1 MVAQLIGSMGKKF
14 TSSFDRL
21 VIMLMPIIEY
31 INFEEMS
38 TMSNK
43 LTPTQYTKVLNAVFA
58 KATSFQGW
66 PNLYSPSY
74 DDVSK
79 AEAKLNIDNI
89 KITTEEVTVTEAKLY
104 HMDGIKVTTGEV
116 KVGLMVQGVGSLFG
130 YYLCHNALNH
140 SKWFKSSYYFYYLSC
155 SRYSRDWGVTKRT
168 S

>member
-1 MVAQLIGSMGKKF
+1 MVAQLLGSMGKKF

-38 TMSNK
+38 TMNWC
-43 LTPTQYTKVLNAVFA
+43 QYTKVLNAVFA

-66 PNLYSPSY
+66 LNLYSPSY

-89 KITTEEVTVTEAKLY
+89 KITTEEVAEANLY
-104 HMDGIKVTTGEV
+104 NMDGIKVTTGEV
-116 KVGLMVQGVGSLFG
+116 KAGLVVKGVGYNCLVITCVIMPSIIPNG
-130 YYLCHNALNH
+130 SNPHIT
-140 SKWFKSSYYFYYLSC
+140 SII
-155 SRYSRDWGVTKRT
+155 SRVLGIPEIGG
-168 S
+168 

>member
-1 MVAQLIGSMGKKF
+1 MVAQLLGSMGKKF
-14 TSSFDRL
+14 TSSFDQL
-21 VIMLMPIIEY
+21 VIMIMPIIEY

-43 LTPTQYTKVLNAVFA
+43 LANTAFNTDLWAN
-58 KATSFQGW
+58 SFQGW
-66 PNLYSPSY
+66 LNLYSPSY

-116 KVGLMVQGVGSLFG
+116 KAGLMVQGVGSLFG